1 MLGISVIIGVA
12 IDIGVGVLV
21 NVNTNFLAGVM
32 TALEFATS
40 EPLKEFSCWAAFDC
54 LPLALLKDA
63 RVLHA

>member
-1 MLGISVIIGVA
+1 MADISVGALVDVNANVSAGVA
-12 IDIGVGVLV
+12 
-21 NVNTNFLAGVM
+21 